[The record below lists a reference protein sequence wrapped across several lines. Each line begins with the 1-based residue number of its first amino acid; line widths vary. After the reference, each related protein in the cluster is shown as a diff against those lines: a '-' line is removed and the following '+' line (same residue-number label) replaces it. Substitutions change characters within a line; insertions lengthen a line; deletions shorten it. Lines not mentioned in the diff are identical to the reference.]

1 MLAKKQ
7 DSAHDD
13 SDHDR
18 PHDDEDCHDDDV
30 CFILH
35 DSGGG
40 KLLFPANFCQTSILI
55 VPKTWFLS
63 GFHFLNSVSEIFA
76 KSCFLYGFH
85 FLNSPFSVS
94 EIFVTKS
101 CLFFHFSR
109 SLSLSL

>member
-1 MLAKKQ
+1 MSHDSWPSAQYSFDLGMLAKKQ

-40 KLLFPANFCQTSILI
+40 KLLFPANFCPTRILI

-76 KSCFLYGFH
+76 KSCFLLGFN
-85 FLNSPFSVS
+85 F
-94 EIFVTKS
+94 
-101 CLFFHFSR
+101 
-109 SLSLSL
+109 